1 MKIWF
6 NYGSEHSM
14 NLVLIG
20 RFKSN
25 TDAKAFAQDV
35 EDLKEYLKKN
45 SYSVINVKSFDSPI
59 REYLVKNE
67 ISFLSPEQLE
77 QILSYETLK
86 SEGNE
91 IKMTSD
97 EFLDGLVA
105 WMIMRGAK
113 AEIFSLHDF
122 PEEK

>member
-1 MKIWF
+1 
-6 NYGSEHSM
+6 M

>member
-35 EDLKEYLKKN
+35 EDLKEYLQKN